1 MSDNGP
7 EEFGAEA
14 GSEDAGADAAEKA
27 REILDRIKGEREEMA
42 SEVDAMMESSASDTG
57 ADSLVS
63 DDGDVAE
70 DDGML
75 ETAGAAITGAIGG
88 AAAAAEGLFDRAKD
102 ALDDIIDDNTET
114 LPAESGVEHVVG
126 TSGGDDS
133 AETSWIGWMLGAAG
147 IVLLLALLVSQCADA
162 STRSSVE
169 SAGVMGQLGVLTFMS
184 KNLLRA

>member
-7 EEFGAEA
+7 EKFGAEA

-88 AAAAAEGLFDRAKD
+88 AAAA
-102 ALDDIIDDNTET
+102 
-114 LPAESGVEHVVG
+114 
-126 TSGGDDS
+126 
-133 AETSWIGWMLGAAG
+133 
-147 IVLLLALLVSQCADA
+147 
-162 STRSSVE
+162 
-169 SAGVMGQLGVLTFMS
+169 
-184 KNLLRA
+184 